1 MRIDVSSDSFDVFQG
16 YSRVL
21 LQQGRP
27 ILDRDWNEQTSIVL
41 HQLRALT
48 RAIYG
53 RHGGPAGGECGFVP
67 IVDGLRIRLR
77 KGWYSVD
84 GLLLSCEDDMD
95 YMKQRYFEPAGL
107 GAQKTYLVYL
117 EAIEREVTAAEQ
129 GNLLDSAL
137 PGVDVAARGQMV
149 WRVNHADWLSDPKD
163 PASVKA
169 PSSCRDAIE
178 QANIWSEFKRDQ
190 QVPPTVPC
198 PKGLEDKL
206 ADLAKKSP
214 SQLLRAECHSE
225 RIWKLSTDNAFALFK
240 IVVPDK
246 PSATKTNKIT
256 IELGVLDSWIPEKGN
271 FVELLTE
278 ENVRF
283 NEPGELLKVDALE
296 ARDPSSFENI
306 DRQVI
311 TLSGDVSGDNPFR
324 FVRVW
329 NSVWDS
335 REEITCGD
343 GGMPGDYWQFASRD
357 SAPDFAD
364 AKLRRP
370 TRVYAP
376 LALIR
381 TNADGKPLPDIERF
395 QRIVGPQWREINKD
409 VDL

>member
-1 MRIDVSSDSFDVFQG
+1 MRIDVSADSFDILQG

-67 IVDGLRIRLR
+67 IIDGKGFRLR

-84 GLLLSCEDDMD
+84 GLLLSCEGETG
-95 YMKQRYFEPAGL
+95 YWEQRYFKPAKMES
-107 GAQKTYLVYL
+107 QKAYLVYL
-117 EAIEREVTAAEQ
+117 EATEREVTAAEQ

-149 WRVNHADWLSDPKD
+149 WRVNHTDWLSDPED
-163 PASVKA
+163 PASIKD
-169 PSSCRDAIE
+169 PESCHDAIE
-178 QANIWSEFKRDQ
+178 QANKWSEFKRKKQ
-190 QVPPTVPC
+190 APENLPF
-198 PKGLEDKL
+198 PKELKAKL
-206 ADLAKKSP
+206 TDLARKSP
-214 SQLLRAECHSE
+214 NQLLRAEYHSE
-225 RIWKLSTDNAFALFK
+225 GIWKFSTDNAFALFE
-240 IVVPDK
+240 IHK
-246 PSATKTNKIT
+246 PAEQSTTETSEIT
-256 IELGVLDSWIPEKGN
+256 IRLGVLDSWVPEKRN
-271 FVELLTE
+271 VVELLTE

-283 NEPGELLKVDALE
+283 NEPGKLLEVKEIAFAD
-296 ARDPSSFENI
+296 RNSFENI
-306 DRQVI
+306 DRQTI
-311 TLSGDVSGDNPFR
+311 KLSEAVSGDNLFR

-329 NSVWDS
+329 NSQVKIDHDD
-335 REEITCGD
+335 RVT
-343 GGMPGDYWQFASRD
+343 PGDYWQFANRD
-357 SAPDFAD
+357 SGLDID
-364 AKLRRP
+364 GAKLRRP

-381 TNADGKPLPDIERF
+381 TNADGKPLPDIEHF

-409 VDL
+409 IDP